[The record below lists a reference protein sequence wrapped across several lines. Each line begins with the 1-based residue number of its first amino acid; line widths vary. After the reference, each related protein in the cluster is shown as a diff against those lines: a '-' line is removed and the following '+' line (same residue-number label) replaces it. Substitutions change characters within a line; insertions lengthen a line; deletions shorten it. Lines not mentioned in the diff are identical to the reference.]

1 MPKNWGL
8 HGIFHHGMHLSA
20 VVSYDDERVFDKE
33 GNEIQVSIIKTYSKR
48 ERKKFIY
55 IYAEMMMMCFI
66 SYVSSHGV
74 KKIILLY
81 TMMSKIFDVC
91 SLML

>member
-33 GNEIQVSIIKTYSKR
+33 GNEIQVSIIKTYSNSTHFHVR
-48 ERKKFIY
+48 GIQ
-55 IYAEMMMMCFI
+55 
-66 SYVSSHGV
+66 
-74 KKIILLY
+74 
-81 TMMSKIFDVC
+81 
-91 SLML
+91 

>member
-33 GNEIQVSIIKTYSKR
+33 GNEIQVSIIKTYSK
-48 ERKKFIY
+48 ERNSYMCDSDAEDDDDVFYKLCKQSWCEENY
-55 IYAEMMMMCFI
+55 IVVY
-66 SYVSSHGV
+66 H
-74 KKIILLY
+74 
-81 TMMSKIFDVC
+81 DV
-91 SLML
+91 

>member
-33 GNEIQVSIIKTYSKR
+33 GNEIQVSIIKTYSK
-48 ERKKFIY
+48 ERNSYMGDCDAEDDDDVFYKLCKQSWCEEKY
-55 IYAEMMMMCFI
+55 IVVY
-66 SYVSSHGV
+66 H
-74 KKIILLY
+74 
-81 TMMSKIFDVC
+81 DV
-91 SLML
+91 

>member
-33 GNEIQVSIIKTYSKR
+33 GNEIQVSIIKTYSK
-48 ERKKFIY
+48 ERNSQMCDYDAEDDDDDVFYKLCKQSWCEENY
-55 IYAEMMMMCFI
+55 IVVY
-66 SYVSSHGV
+66 H
-74 KKIILLY
+74 
-81 TMMSKIFDVC
+81 DV
-91 SLML
+91 